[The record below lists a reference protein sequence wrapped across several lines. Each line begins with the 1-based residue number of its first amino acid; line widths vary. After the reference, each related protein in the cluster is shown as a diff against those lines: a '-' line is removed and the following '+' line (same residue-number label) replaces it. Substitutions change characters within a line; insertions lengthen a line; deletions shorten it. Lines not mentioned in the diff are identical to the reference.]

1 MPLRLPPLNT
11 LRLFEAAGR
20 HKSFKN
26 AAEELH
32 VTPSAVSHGIQT
44 LEDWLGTPLFHR
56 GARGLSLTPT
66 GDAFLPY
73 VREALT
79 LLANASE
86 RVPGRRATGAL
97 AVSVAPTFASR
108 WLIPKLGKFQAE
120 HPDIAITL
128 NTSRNHVQF
137 PLDGQDLAIRMA
149 RKEQAGSDW
158 IHLVRETLV
167 PVCSPD
173 LSRSHP
179 GLGWPALLQTTPPQQ
194 L

>member
-32 VTPSAVSHGIQT
+32 LTPSAVSHGIQT

-66 GDAFLPY
+66 GHAFLPY

-86 RVPGRRATGAL
+86 RVPGQSATGDL
-97 AVSVAPTFASR
+97 PVSVAPTFASPR
-108 WLIPKLGKFQAE
+108 L
-120 HPDIAITL
+120 
-128 NTSRNHVQF
+128 
-137 PLDGQDLAIRMA
+137 
-149 RKEQAGSDW
+149 
-158 IHLVRETLV
+158 
-167 PVCSPD
+167 
-173 LSRSHP
+173 
-179 GLGWPALLQTTPPQQ
+179 PPQPGQ
-194 L
+194 SHAQPPPIPTHT